1 MTLVPMLEKSQTDG
15 EARATLDRGE
25 QMWGRLLNTW
35 MVLANTPDILTAYLP
50 FLRSVAGPGELNQRI
65 KELVAVQVAIDTH
78 CLYTASHR
86 CASAGKQGI
95 SEADLEALAVGD
107 LSGFSE
113 PEKLAIELAREL
125 TARPTERRYDEAP
138 QLVSPELLAAVQA
151 TFPPAALVELVLSIA
166 LWNALARFH
175 RTMGL
180 ELDMPEPPAGVRAA
194 L

>member
-25 QMWGRLLNTW
+25 QLWGRLLNTW

-86 CASAGKQGI
+86 CSSALRQGVA
-95 SEADLEALAVGD
+95 EAELDALAAGDLTGFTQPEALA
-107 LSGFSE
+107 LQ
-113 PEKLAIELAREL
+113 LAHEL
-125 TARPTERRYDEAP
+125 TYRPTELRYDDAP
-138 QLVSPELLAAVQA
+138 QLASPELLSEVQK
-151 TFPPAALVELVLSIA
+151 TFPPEALVELVMSIA
-166 LWNALARFH
+166 VWNALARFH

-180 ELDMPEPPAGVRAA
+180 ELDMPEPPASVRAA